1 MAGEGEGSMNK
12 PDWRAALEPA
22 FEAALSYLEGLPERR
37 VRPQVGPDP
46 MLAAIDEPLRE
57 HGLPAGDVV
66 RTLARAADPGLNAM
80 PSGRFF
86 GWVIGGGLP
95 AAVAAD
101 WLTSA
106 WDQNSGMAPPTPA
119 AAAFEQV
126 ALRWIVELLEL
137 PATCSSALVTGA
149 QMANTTCLAAARNR
163 VLASAGHDVESEGL
177 IGAPRVSIVVSAE
190 RHDTVLRALR
200 LLGLGAG
207 RALAVATDARG
218 AMRPDALRAVLAP
231 LSGPTIVCAQIGNVN
246 TGAIDP
252 MPAICDAVDELRA
265 RAGQR
270 AVWLHADGAFG
281 LWARA
286 SAKLRDRAAGSE
298 RADSWATDAHKWLN
312 TPYDCGIAI
321 VKDPDAHRRAMAVRA
336 AYLPDPDAHAARNPM
351 DWTPEFSRRARG
363 FAVYA
368 ALRQLG
374 AQGVCELIDRCCD
387 HARAFASQLG
397 VLPGVRVLCP
407 VELNQALV
415 RFEHP
420 DGGGDRAR
428 DDAHTRDVVRRVQ
441 DEGTC
446 FMSETVWQ
454 GLAAMRISV
463 SNWSTDEDDV
473 RRSVASIARAHALR
487 T

>member
-1 MAGEGEGSMNK
+1 MEK
-12 PDWRAALEPA
+12 PDWRSALEPA
-22 FEAALSYLEGLPERR
+22 VNAALEFLEGLPERA
-37 VRPQVGPDP
+37 VRPVLDPDA
-46 MLAAIDEPLRE
+46 MLASIDASIAEN
-57 HGLPAGDVV
+57 GMPAADVV
-66 RTLARAADPGLNAM
+66 KALARDADPGLNAM

-106 WDQNSGMAPPTPA
+106 WDQNTGMAIGTPA

-126 ALRWIVELLEL
+126 ALRDILELLEL
-137 PATCSSALVTGA
+137 PASCSSALVTGA

-163 VLASAGHDVESEGL
+163 VLAAVGHDVETEGL
-177 IGAPRVSIVVSAE
+177 IGAPAVNLVVSAE

-207 RALAVATDARG
+207 TALAVETDARG
-218 AMRPDALRAVLAP
+218 AMRPDALAGVLAK

-246 TGAIDP
+246 SGAIDP
-252 MPAICDAVDELRA
+252 MNAVCDAVDALRS
-265 RAGQR
+265 RAPDG

-286 SAKLRDRAAGSE
+286 STRLRDLAAGAE

-321 VKDPDAHRRAMAVRA
+321 VKDSAAHRRSMAVRA
-336 AYLPDPDAHAARNPM
+336 AYLPDPNAFAARSPM

-374 AQGVCELIDRCCD
+374 RRGVRELIERCCD
-387 HARAFASQLG
+387 HAQAFAAQLG
-397 VLPGVRVLCP
+397 ALPGARLLCP
-407 VELNQALV
+407 VELNQVLV
-415 RFEHP
+415 RFADP
-420 DGGGDRAR
+420 AGKGDAAR
-428 DDAHTRDVVRRVQ
+428 DDAHTREVVRRVLA
-441 DEGTC
+441 EGTC
-446 FMSETVWQ
+446 FMSDTTWH
-454 GLAAMRISV
+454 GFAAMRISV
-463 SNWSTDEDDV
+463 SNWSTDESDV
-473 RRSVASIARAHALR
+473 ARSVASIARAHR
-487 T
+487 

>member
-1 MAGEGEGSMNK
+1 MEK
-12 PDWRAALEPA
+12 PDWRSALEPA
-22 FEAALSYLEGLPERR
+22 AASALEFLEGLPERA
-37 VRPQVGPDP
+37 VRPALDPDAMVASIQAP
-46 MLAAIDEPLRE
+46 LAES
-57 HGLPAGDVV
+57 GMPAADVIKA
-66 RTLARAADPGLNAM
+66 LARDAEPGLNAM

-106 WDQNSGMAPPTPA
+106 WDQNSGMAGPTPA
-119 AAAFEQV
+119 AAAFEQI
-126 ALRWIVELLEL
+126 ALRDILELLEL
-137 PATCSSALVTGA
+137 PASCSSALVTGA

-163 VLASAGHDVESEGL
+163 VLAAVGHDVESQGL
-177 IGAPRVSIVVSAE
+177 IGAPALNLVVSAE

-207 RALAVATDARG
+207 TALAIETDARG
-218 AMRPDALRAVLAP
+218 AMRPDVLAAVLAK

-246 TGAIDP
+246 SGAIDP
-252 MPAICDAVDELRA
+252 MSPLCDAVDAFRA
-265 RAGQR
+265 RVGEE

-286 SAKLRDRAAGSE
+286 SPRLRHLAAGAE

-321 VKDPDAHRRAMAVRA
+321 VKDSAAHRRSMAVRA
-336 AYLPDPDAHAARNPM
+336 AYLPDPTAFGARSPM

-374 AQGVCELIDRCCD
+374 RRGVRELIERCCD
-387 HARAFASQLG
+387 HAQGFAKQLG
-397 VLPGVRVLCP
+397 ALPGVRVLCA
-407 VELNQALV
+407 VELNQVLA
-415 RFEHP
+415 RFADP
-420 DGGGDRAR
+420 NGNGDRAR
-428 DDAHTRDVVRRVQ
+428 DDAHTREVVRRVQ
-441 DEGTC
+441 TEGTC
-446 FMSETVWQ
+446 FMSDTTWH

-463 SNWSTDEDDV
+463 SNWSTDEGDV
-473 RRSVASIARAHALR
+473 TRSVASIARAHR
-487 T
+487 

>member
-1 MAGEGEGSMNK
+1 MNK

-22 FEAALSYLEGLPERR
+22 YEAALSFLEGLPERP
-37 VRPQVGPDP
+37 VRPALGPDP
-46 MLAAIDEPLRE
+46 MLTSIDEPLDE
-57 HGLPAGDVV
+57 QGMPANEVV
-66 RTLARAADPGLNAM
+66 RALARAAEPGLNAM

-86 GWVIGGGLP
+86 GYVIGGALP

-106 WDQNSGMAPPTPA
+106 WDQNAGMAPPTPA

-137 PATCSSALVTGA
+137 PATCSAALVTGA
-149 QMANTTCLAAARNR
+149 QMANTTCLAAARHR
-163 VLASAGHDVESEGL
+163 VLAAVGHDVESDGL
-177 IGAPRVSIVVSAE
+177 IGAPNLSIVVSAE

-207 RALAVATDARG
+207 KALAVETDARG
-218 AMRPDALRAVLAP
+218 AMRADALREALVL
-231 LSGPTIVCAQIGNVN
+231 LKGPTIVCAQIGNVN
-246 TGAIDP
+246 TGAVDP
-252 MPAICDAVDELRA
+252 MAGIADAVDELRA
-265 RAGQR
+265 RIGR
-270 AVWLHADGAFG
+270 DAVWLHADGAFG

-286 SAKLRDRAAGSE
+286 SSRLRGLAAGSE

-321 VKDPDAHRRAMAVRA
+321 VKDSEAHRRAMAVRA
-336 AYLPDPDAHAARNPM
+336 AYLPDPDAHAARSPM

-374 AQGVCELIDRCCD
+374 RSGVEELIERCCA
-387 HARAFASQLG
+387 HARAFAEQLG
-397 VLPGVRVLCP
+397 ALPGVIVLCP

-415 RFEHP
+415 RFEDP
-420 DGGGDRAR
+420 AGGGDRAR
-428 DDAHTRDVVRRVQ
+428 GDAHTREVVRRVQ
-441 DEGTC
+441 ADGTC
-446 FMSETVWQ
+446 FMSETIWH
-454 GLAAMRISV
+454 GFAAMRISV
-463 SNWSTDEDDV
+463 SNWSTDTDDV
-473 RRSVASIARAHALR
+473 RCSVESIARAHTLR